1 MSVCREPK
9 AETVTER
16 KKIAVF
22 FYFLWSEEENQQE
35 NCLKSSWQD
44 SLESAFV
51 RVASDPS

>member
-1 MSVCREPK
+1 MSVCRDPK